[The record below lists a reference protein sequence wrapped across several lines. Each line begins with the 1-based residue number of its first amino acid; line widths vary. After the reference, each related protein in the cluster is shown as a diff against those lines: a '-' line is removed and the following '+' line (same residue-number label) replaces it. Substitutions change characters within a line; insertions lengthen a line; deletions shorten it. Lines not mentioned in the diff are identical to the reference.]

1 MNWQE
6 AEQLVERIRAE
17 APKPIAVL
25 GIEPFGP
32 GAKLPYAPEYY
43 VKCECQITGLRFV
56 VKSLEHWEDLK
67 QHVIVRICKVVY
79 GFVKGKKS
87 SIDDAFTSDQTTL
100 L

>member
-32 GAKLPYAPEYY
+32 ATNLTY
-43 VKCECQITGLRFV
+43 VSDYFVQCECQITGLRFV

-79 GFVKGKKS
+79 RLVKGKKS
-87 SIDDAFTSDQTTL
+87 SLETS
-100 L
+100 

>member
-25 GIEPFGP
+25 GIEPFGS
-32 GAKLPYAPEYY
+32 GTNLTYASDYF
-43 VKCECQITGLRFV
+43 VKCECQVTGLRFV

-67 QHVIVRICKVVY
+67 QHVIVRICKVAY
-79 GFVKGKKS
+79 RLVKGKKS
-87 SIDDAFTSDQTTL
+87 SLETS
-100 L
+100 